1 MPMKSK
7 SNLSHTLV
15 PGSLSYCTFSPLFSA
30 VHTRPI
36 ILVERYVIGAAR

>member
-15 PGSLSYCTFSPLFSA
+15 PGLFVVLDFFPVILSGPHQA
-30 VHTRPI
+30 I